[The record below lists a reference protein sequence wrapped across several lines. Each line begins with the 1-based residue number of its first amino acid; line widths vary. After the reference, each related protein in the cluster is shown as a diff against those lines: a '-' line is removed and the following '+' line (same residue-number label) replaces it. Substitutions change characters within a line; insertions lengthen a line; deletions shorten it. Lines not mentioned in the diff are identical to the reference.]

1 MGKKILIGIT
11 IVLISLLLAGWYFF
25 TSEAKYF
32 GNSAFG
38 AVPENGSVIVRI
50 HHLGNY
56 TTRSLSNPIW
66 KAYSDFPGVAMLYG
80 QLVFTDSLFKAYPEA
95 KNSFKNKDLTIMF
108 GGEKDHFWNL
118 SLIELSSLSEKR
130 ALTELVDNHFSGKG
144 AVIEKVKVR
153 GADLSCF
160 AWKQGDQLQNYCTT
174 FYHGIFLASAD
185 SQIVVNAVKQLET
198 PIARVNTFFAKAN
211 RTATDNIDLNI
222 YVNHKKLARFSQ
234 PLFSGTFWDRLK
246 GSSQLAEWS
255 EIDLTQK
262 DEELLFNGFSFAGD
276 SLNNYLGIFLH
287 QKADSFN
294 LAKIFPVETSF
305 FMSFVISDNPKFF
318 SDYETLLQRSN
329 ALTEYKNSL
338 NEINTLYDVDLQKI
352 VVDNL
357 DGDAAMVF
365 TRSDSVLQDT
375 NKFLV
380 LRVDNGSKMES
391 AMIPLTATTGT
402 NGKRYFSGNSS
413 FYKIDKNTFFK
424 IYKTSV
430 TDFGKRV
437 FGEVFSDVV
446 TNYFTVYDNCL
457 VMGASYESICQFLK
471 ANVLQETLVND
482 QTYHGFTKGLS
493 DRMNFYIWSSPG
505 RSLPFFKKTFN
516 SELYHSLENQFS
528 DLQKI
533 ESVGW
538 QIGVEKGLVYNM
550 ACLKFNPEIRK
561 NPISVAWKRQ
571 LGSPVINRPQY
582 VINPSDK
589 AHNEIVVQD
598 ADFNFTLISNE
609 GLILWKIKLAG
620 PIRSDIFQL
629 DCSRNGKFQY
639 FFSTDNALHM
649 IDHEG
654 NYVLNFPLKLQ
665 SAATNGVSVVEYDR
679 SGDYRFFIACKDH
692 KIYLYDKKGDIVT
705 GWVPPKTKHDVTQP
719 VQFFRV
725 ENKDYIVF
733 TDKSQGYILDRKGKT
748 RVVIRGDISY
758 SRNCFTL
765 DPGNSKRQARLVTT
779 DSKGDIIS
787 IGFDGSVKRSP
798 TGKYSQKHYF
808 IYNAFVS
815 GNKRESIFLDGDS
828 LVVYDAAVN
837 KIFTKKF
844 NNSIDLAPFL
854 YTFPDKNRKIGIAE
868 SAENKIYL
876 FNSDGSICN
885 GFPLEGN
892 SWFGIGA
899 FGRENGQF
907 NLITGT
913 SDGYLNNYQLK

>member
-11 IVLISLLLAGWYFF
+11 IVLISGLLAGWYFF
-25 TSEAKYF
+25 TREAKYF
-32 GNSAFG
+32 GTSAFG

-50 HHLGNY
+50 NHLGNY
-56 TTRSLSNPIW
+56 TTRSLGNPIW
-66 KAYSDFPGVAMLYG
+66 KAYSGFPGIATLYE
-80 QLVFTDSLFKAYPEA
+80 QLVFADSLFKTYPDA
-95 KNSFKNKDLTIMF
+95 KNSFTDNDLTIIF

-118 SLIELSSLSEKR
+118 SLVELSSLTEKR
-130 ALTELVDNHFSGKG
+130 ALTELVDHLFSEKG
-144 AVIEKVKVR
+144 AVLEKVKVR

-160 AWKQGDQLQNYCTT
+160 KWKQGNQLQNYCTT

-185 SQIVVNAVKQLET
+185 SQIVVQAVKQLET
-198 PIARVNTFFAKAN
+198 PIAQANTFFAKAN

-222 YVNHKKLARFSQ
+222 YVNHKKLARFSY
-234 PLFSGTFWDRLK
+234 PLFSGAFWERLK

-262 DEELLFNGFSFAGD
+262 NDELLFNGFSFTGD

-294 LAKIFPVETSF
+294 LAKIFPAETSF
-305 FMSFVISDNPKFF
+305 FMSFVISDNAKFF
-318 SDYETLLQRSN
+318 GDYESFLHRKN
-329 ALTEYKNSL
+329 ALAEYKNSL
-338 NEINTLYDVDLQKI
+338 NEINSLYNVDLQKI
-352 VVDNL
+352 IVDNL
-357 DGDAAMVF
+357 DGAAAMVF
-365 TRSDSVLQDT
+365 TRPDSVLPDA

-380 LRVDNGSKMES
+380 LRVGNGSKMES

-413 FYKIDKNTFFK
+413 FYKITKEAVFK

-430 TDFGKRV
+430 TDFGNRV
-437 FGEVFSDVV
+437 FGDVFSDVV

-457 VMGASYESICQFLK
+457 IMGASNESICQFLR
-471 ANVLQETLVND
+471 ANVLKETLGND
-482 QTYHGFTKGLS
+482 QTYQGFTKGLS

-505 RSLPFFKKTFN
+505 RSLPFFKKSIN
-516 SELYHSLENQFS
+516 SDLYQSLEDQFS

-538 QIGVEKGLVYNM
+538 QIGVERGLVYNM
-550 ACLKFNPEIRK
+550 ACLKFNPEKRK
-561 NPISVAWKRQ
+561 NPVSVVWKRQ
-571 LGSPVINRPQY
+571 LGSPVLNRPQY
-582 VINPSDK
+582 VINPIDK
-589 AHNEIVVQD
+589 AHSEIVVQD

-609 GLILWKIKLAG
+609 GLILWKIKLEG

-629 DCSRNGKFQY
+629 DCSRNGKLQY

-654 NYVLNFPLKLQ
+654 NYVQNFPLKLR

-679 SGDYRFFIACKDH
+679 SGDYRFFIACKDR
-692 KIYLYDKKGDIVT
+692 KLYLYDKKGDIVT
-705 GWVPPKTKHDVTQP
+705 GWIPPTTKHDVTQP

-733 TDKSQGYILDRKGKT
+733 ADKNQGYILDRKGKT
-748 RVVIRGDISY
+748 RVAIRGDISY

-787 IGFDGSVKRSP
+787 IGFDGAVKRFP
-798 TGKYSQKHYF
+798 TRKFSQKHYF

-815 GNKRESIFLDGDS
+815 GNRREYIFLDGDS
-828 LVVYDAAVN
+828 LVVFDAAVN

-854 YTFPDKNRKIGIAE
+854 YTFPDKNRKIGITE

-892 SWFGIGA
+892 SEFAIGA
-899 FGRENGQF
+899 FGPENGHF
-907 NLITGT
+907 NLVTGS
-913 SDGYLNNYQLK
+913 SDGYLNNFLVK

>member
-11 IVLISLLLAGWYFF
+11 IVLISGLLAGWYFF
-25 TSEAKYF
+25 THEAKYF
-32 GNSAFG
+32 GTSAFG
-38 AVPENGSVIVRI
+38 AVPENGSFIVRI
-50 HHLGNY
+50 QHLGNY
-56 TTRSLSNPIW
+56 TTRSLNNPIW
-66 KAYSDFPGVAMLYG
+66 KAYSGFPGVATLYE
-80 QLVFTDSLFKAYPEA
+80 QLVFADSLFKTYPEA
-95 KNSFKNKDLTIMF
+95 KNSFIDNDLTIIF

-118 SLIELSSLSEKR
+118 SLVELSSLTEKR
-130 ALTELVDNHFSGKG
+130 ALTELVDNLFSGKG

-160 AWKQGDQLQNYCTT
+160 KWKQGDQLQSYCTT
-174 FYHGIFLASAD
+174 FYHGLFLASAD
-185 SQIVVNAVKQLET
+185 SQIVVQAVKQLET
-198 PIARVNTFFAKAN
+198 PIAQANTFFAKAN

-222 YVNHKKLARFSQ
+222 YVNHKKLARFSHL
-234 PLFSGTFWDRLK
+234 LFSGAFWERLK

-262 DEELLFNGFSFAGD
+262 NDELLFNGFSFTGD

-294 LAKIFPVETSF
+294 LAKIFPAETSF
-305 FMSFVISDNPKFF
+305 FMSFVISDNAKFF
-318 SDYETLLQRSN
+318 GDYEGLLQRKN
-329 ALTEYKNSL
+329 VFAEYKNSL
-338 NEINTLYDVDLQKI
+338 NEINSLYDVDLQKI

-357 DGDAAMVF
+357 DGAAAMIF
-365 TRSDSVLQDT
+365 TRPDSVMPDA

-380 LRVDNGSKMES
+380 LRVENGSKMES

-413 FYKIDKNTFFK
+413 FYKITKEAVFK
-424 IYKTSV
+424 IYKTAV

-457 VMGASYESICQFLK
+457 IMGASYESICQFLK
-471 ANVLQETLVND
+471 ANVLQETLGND

-505 RSLPFFKKTFN
+505 RSLPFFKKSVN
-516 SELYHSLENQFS
+516 YELYQSLENQFS

-533 ESVGW
+533 ESFGW

-589 AHNEIVVQD
+589 AHSEIVVQD

-629 DCSRNGKFQY
+629 DCSRNGKLQY

-649 IDHEG
+649 INHEG
-654 NYVLNFPLKLQ
+654 NYVRNFPLKLK

-692 KIYLYDKKGDIVT
+692 KVYLYDKKGDVVT
-705 GWVPPKTKHDVTQP
+705 GWVPAKTKHDVTQP
-719 VQFFRV
+719 IQFFRV

-733 TDKSQGYILDRKGKT
+733 ADKGQGYILDRKGKT
-748 RVVIRGDISY
+748 RVAIRGDVSY

-808 IYNAFVS
+808 IYNALVP
-815 GNKRESIFLDGDS
+815 GNKRELIFLDGDS

-844 NNSIDLAPFL
+844 NNSIDLPPLL
-854 YTFPDKNRKIGIAE
+854 YTFPDKNRRIGVTE

-892 SWFGIGA
+892 SGFALGA

-907 NLITGT
+907 NLVTGT
-913 SDGYLNNYQLK
+913 SDGYLYNYQLK

>member
-1 MGKKILIGIT
+1 MGKKILIGVT
-11 IVLISLLLAGWYFF
+11 IVLISGLLAGWYFF
-25 TSEAKYF
+25 TREAKYF
-32 GNSAFG
+32 GTSAFG

-56 TTRSLSNPIW
+56 TSRSLNNPIW
-66 KAYSDFPGVAMLYG
+66 KAYSGFPGVATLYG
-80 QLVFTDSLFKAYPEA
+80 QLVFADSLFKTYPEA
-95 KNSFKNKDLTIMF
+95 KNSFTDKDLTIIF

-118 SLIELSSLSEKR
+118 SLVELSSLTEKR

-144 AVIEKVKVR
+144 AVVKTVKVR

-160 AWKQGDQLQNYCTT
+160 EWKQDDRLQNYCTT

-185 SQIVVNAVKQLET
+185 SQIVVKAVKQLET
-198 PIARVNTFFAKAN
+198 PIVQVNTFFANAN
-211 RTATDNIDLNI
+211 RTATENIDLNI
-222 YVNHKKLARFSQ
+222 YVNHKKLARFSNQ
-234 PLFSGTFWDRLK
+234 LFSGNFLDRLK
-246 GSSQLAEWS
+246 GSSPLAEWS

-262 DEELLFNGFSFAGD
+262 NNELLFNGFSFTGD

-294 LAKIFPVETSF
+294 LAKIFPAETSF
-305 FMSFVISDNPKFF
+305 FMSFVISDNAKFF
-318 SDYETLLQRSN
+318 NDYETLLKRKN
-329 ALTEYKNSL
+329 ALEEYKNSL
-338 NEINTLYDVDLQKI
+338 NEINSLYDVDLQKI
-352 VVDNL
+352 IVDNL
-357 DGDAAMVF
+357 DGAAAMVF
-365 TRSDSVLQDT
+365 TRPDSVFPDA

-391 AMIPLTATTGT
+391 AMISLTATTGT

-457 VMGASYESICQFLK
+457 IMGASFESISQFLK
-471 ANVLQETLVND
+471 ANVQQETLGND
-482 QTYHGFTKGLS
+482 QAYHGFTKGLS
-493 DRMNFYIWSSPG
+493 DRMNFFIWSSPS
-505 RSLPFFKKTFN
+505 RSLPFFKKSVN
-516 SELYHSLENQFS
+516 SGLYQDLENQFS
-528 DLQKI
+528 DLRKI

-550 ACLKFNPEIRK
+550 ACLKFNPEARK
-561 NPISVAWKRQ
+561 NPVSVVWKRQ
-571 LGSPVINRPQY
+571 LGSPVLNRPQF

-589 AHNEIVVQD
+589 AHSEVVVQD
-598 ADFNFTLISNE
+598 ADFNFTLISND
-609 GLILWKIKLAG
+609 GLILWKIKLEG

-629 DCSRNGKFQY
+629 DCSRNGKLQY

-654 NYVLNFPLKLQ
+654 KYVRNFPLKLQ

-692 KIYLYDKKGDIVT
+692 KLYLYDKNGDIVT
-705 GWVPPKTKHDVTQP
+705 GWVPPKTMHDVTQP

-733 TDKSQGYILDRKGKT
+733 ADKNQGYILDRKGKT
-748 RVVIRGDISY
+748 RVTIRGDISY

-787 IGFDGSVKRSP
+787 IGFDGSVKRFP
-798 TGKYSQKHYF
+798 TRKFSQKHYF

-815 GNKRESIFLDGDS
+815 GNKREYIFLDGDS
-828 LVVYDAAVN
+828 LVVFDAAVN

-844 NNSIDLAPFL
+844 NNSIDLVLLL
-854 YTFPDKNRKIGIAE
+854 YTFPDKSRKIGITE

-876 FNSDGSICN
+876 FNSDGSIYR

-892 SWFGIGA
+892 SGFAHDA
-899 FGRENGQF
+899 FGRESGQF
-907 NLITGT
+907 NLVTGT
-913 SDGYLNNYQLK
+913 SDGYLNNYLLK

>member
-11 IVLISLLLAGWYFF
+11 IVLISGLLAGWYFF
-25 TSEAKYF
+25 TREAKYF
-32 GNSAFG
+32 GTSAFG

-56 TTRSLSNPIW
+56 TSRSLNNPIW
-66 KAYSDFPGVAMLYG
+66 KAYSGFPGVATLYE
-80 QLVFTDSLFKAYPEA
+80 QLVLADSLFKTYPEA
-95 KNSFKNKDLTIMF
+95 KKSFTDNDLTIIF

-118 SLIELSSLSEKR
+118 SLVELSSLTEKS
-130 ALTELVDNHFSGKG
+130 ALTELVNNLFSGKG
-144 AVIEKVKVR
+144 AVIEKMKVR

-160 AWKQGDQLQNYCTT
+160 KWKQGDQVQNYCTT
-174 FYHGIFLASAD
+174 FYHGLFLASAD
-185 SQIVVNAVKQLET
+185 SQIVVQAVKQLKT
-198 PIARVNTFFAKAN
+198 PIAQANTFFAKAN

-222 YVNHKKLARFSQ
+222 YVNHKKLAQFSY
-234 PLFSGTFWDRLK
+234 PLFSDAFWERLK

-262 DEELLFNGFSFAGD
+262 NDELLFNGFSFTGD

-318 SDYETLLQRSN
+318 NDYETLLQRSN
-329 ALTEYKNSL
+329 ALAEYKNSL
-338 NEINTLYDVDLQKI
+338 NEINSLYDVDLQKI

-357 DGDAAMVF
+357 DGAAAMVF
-365 TRSDSVLQDT
+365 TRPDSVLPDA

-380 LRVDNGSKMES
+380 LRIDNGSKMES

-413 FYKIDKNTFFK
+413 FYKINKEAVFK

-457 VMGASYESICQFLK
+457 IMGASYESICQFLR
-471 ANVLQETLVND
+471 ANVLQETLGND
-482 QTYHGFTKGLS
+482 QAYLGFAKGLS

-505 RSLPFFKKTFN
+505 RSLPFFKKTVN
-516 SELYHSLENQFS
+516 SELYQSLENQFS
-528 DLQKI
+528 DLRKI

-550 ACLKFNPEIRK
+550 ACLKFNPEARK
-561 NPISVAWKRQ
+561 NQVSVAWKCQ
-571 LGSPVINRPQY
+571 LGSPVLNRPQF
-582 VINPSDK
+582 VINPSDI
-589 AHNEIVVQD
+589 AHSEVVVQD
-598 ADFNFTLISNE
+598 ADFNFTLVSNS
-609 GLILWKIKLAG
+609 GLILWKIKLEG

-629 DCSRNGKFQY
+629 DCAINGQLQY

-654 NYVLNFPLKLQ
+654 KYVRNFPLKLQ

-692 KIYLYDKKGDIVT
+692 KLYLYDKKGDIVT
-705 GWVPPKTKHDVTQP
+705 GWIPPKTKHEVTQP

-748 RVVIRGDISY
+748 RVSIRGDISY

-765 DPGNSKRQARLVTT
+765 EPGNSKRQGRLVTT

-787 IGFDGSVKRSP
+787 IGFDGSVKRLP
-798 TGKYSQKHYF
+798 TGKFSQKHYF
-808 IYNAFVS
+808 IYNASVS

-828 LVVYDAAVN
+828 LVVYDGTGN

-844 NNSIDLAPFL
+844 NNSIDLPPLL
-854 YTFPDKNRKIGIAE
+854 YTFPDKNRKIGIIDR
-868 SAENKIYL
+868 AENKIYL

-892 SWFGIGA
+892 SGFALGI
-899 FGRENGQF
+899 FGRESGQF
-907 NLITGT
+907 NLVTGT

>member
-11 IVLISLLLAGWYFF
+11 IVLISGLLAGWYFF
-25 TSEAKYF
+25 TREAKYF
-32 GNSAFG
+32 GISAFG

-56 TTRSLSNPIW
+56 TARSLSNPIW
-66 KAYSDFPGVAMLYG
+66 KAYSGFPGVATLYE
-80 QLVFTDSLFKAYPEA
+80 QLVFADSLFKTYPEA
-95 KNSFKNKDLTIMF
+95 KNSFTDNDLTIIF

-118 SLIELSSLSEKR
+118 SLIELSSLTEKR
-130 ALTELVDNHFSGKG
+130 ALTELVDNLFSGKG

-160 AWKQGDQLQNYCTT
+160 KWKQGDQLQNYCTT

-185 SQIVVNAVKQLET
+185 SQIVVQAVKQLET
-198 PIARVNTFFAKAN
+198 PIAQANTFFAKAN

-222 YVNHKKLARFSQ
+222 YVNHKKLSRFSQ
-234 PLFSGTFWDRLK
+234 PLFSGVFWDRLK

-262 DEELLFNGFSFAGD
+262 NDELLFNGFSFTGD
-276 SLNNYLGIFLH
+276 SLNNYLGNFLH

-294 LAKIFPVETSF
+294 LAKIFPAETSF
-305 FMSFVISDNPKFF
+305 FMSFVISDNAKFF
-318 SDYETLLQRSN
+318 GDYESLLQRKN
-329 ALTEYKNSL
+329 TLTEYKNSL
-338 NEINTLYDVDLQKI
+338 NEINSLYDVDLQKI

-357 DGDAAMVF
+357 HGAAAMVF
-365 TRSDSVLQDT
+365 TRPDSVLPDA

-413 FYKIDKNTFFK
+413 FYKINKEVVFK
-424 IYKTSV
+424 IYKTAV

-457 VMGASYESICQFLK
+457 IMGASYESVCQFLM
-471 ANVLQETLVND
+471 ANGLKETLGND
-482 QTYHGFTKGLS
+482 QKYHGFAKGLS
-493 DRMNFYIWSSPG
+493 DRMNFYIWSAPG
-505 RSLPFFKKTFN
+505 QSLPFFKKSVN
-516 SELYHSLENQFS
+516 SELYQSLENQFS

-550 ACLKFNPEIRK
+550 ACLKFNPVRK
-561 NPISVAWKRQ
+561 NPISIVWKCQ
-571 LGSPVINRPQY
+571 LGSTVINRPQF

-589 AHNEIVVQD
+589 AHSEIVVQD
-598 ADFNFTLISNE
+598 ADFNFTLISND
-609 GLILWKIKLAG
+609 GMILWKIKLAG

-629 DCSRNGKFQY
+629 DCSRNGKLQY

-649 IDHEG
+649 INHEG
-654 NYVLNFPLKLQ
+654 NYVRNFPLKLR

-692 KIYLYDKKGDIVT
+692 KLYLYDKKGDVVT
-705 GWVPPKTKHDVTQP
+705 GWVPPKTKHEVTQP

-748 RVVIRGDISY
+748 RVTIRGDISY
-758 SRNCFTL
+758 SHNCFTL
-765 DPGNSKRQARLVTT
+765 DPGSGKRPARLVTT

-787 IGFDGSVKRSP
+787 IGFDGAVKRSP
-798 TGKYSQKHYF
+798 AGKFSQKHYF

-815 GNKRESIFLDGDS
+815 GNKREYIFLDGDS

-837 KIFTKKF
+837 KLFTKKF
-844 NNSIDLAPFL
+844 NNSIDLAPL
-854 YTFPDKNRKIGIAE
+854 MYTFADKNRKIGIIE
-868 SAENKIYL
+868 RTENKIYL
-876 FNSDGSICN
+876 FNYEGIISN

-892 SWFGIGA
+892 SGFAVGA

-907 NLITGT
+907 NLVTGT
-913 SDGYLNNYQLK
+913 SDGYLNNYLLR

>member
-11 IVLISLLLAGWYFF
+11 IVLISGLLAGWYFF
-25 TSEAKYF
+25 TREAKYF
-32 GNSAFG
+32 GTSAFG

-56 TTRSLSNPIW
+56 TTRSLDNPIW
-66 KAYSDFPGVAMLYG
+66 KAYSGFPGVATLYE
-80 QLVFTDSLFKAYPEA
+80 QLVLADSLFSTYPEA
-95 KNSFKNKDLTIMF
+95 KNSFKDNDLTIVF
-108 GGEKDHFWNL
+108 GGEKNHFWNL
-118 SLIELSSLSEKR
+118 SMVELSSLTEKR

-144 AVIEKVKVR
+144 AIIEKVKVR

-160 AWKQGDQLQNYCTT
+160 KWKQGDQLQNYCTT
-174 FYHGIFLASAD
+174 FYHGIFMASAD
-185 SQIVVNAVKQLET
+185 SQIVVQAVKQLET
-198 PIARVNTFFAKAN
+198 PIAQANTFFAKAN

-222 YVNHKKLARFSQ
+222 YVNHKKLAQFSY
-234 PLFSGTFWDRLK
+234 PLFSDAFMERLK

-262 DEELLFNGFSFAGD
+262 NDELLFNGFSFTGD
-276 SLNNYLGIFLH
+276 SLNNYLGIFLR
-287 QKADSFN
+287 QKADSFK
-294 LAKIFPVETSF
+294 LAKIFPDETSF
-305 FMSFVISDNPKFF
+305 FMSFVISDNAKFF
-318 SDYETLLQRSN
+318 KDYESLLQRKN
-329 ALTEYKNSL
+329 ALAEYKNSL
-338 NEINTLYDVDLQKI
+338 NEINSLYGVDLQRI
-352 VVDNL
+352 VVGNL
-357 DGDAAMVF
+357 DGAAAMVF
-365 TRSDSVLQDT
+365 TRPDSVLPDA

-380 LRVDNGSKMES
+380 LRVENGSKMES

-413 FYKIDKNTFFK
+413 FYKINKEAVFK
-424 IYKTSV
+424 IYKTAV

-457 VMGASYESICQFLK
+457 IMGASYESICQFLR
-471 ANVLQETLVND
+471 ANVLQETMGNN
-482 QTYHGFTKGLS
+482 QTYQDFTKGLS
-493 DRMNFYIWSSPG
+493 DRMNFYIWSSPV
-505 RSLPFFKKTFN
+505 RSLPFFKKSVN
-516 SELYHSLENQFS
+516 AELYQSLEDQFS

-533 ESVGW
+533 ESFGW

-550 ACLKFNPEIRK
+550 ACLKFNPEERK
-561 NPISVAWKRQ
+561 NPVSVVWKRQ
-571 LGSPVINRPQY
+571 LGSQVIIRPQY
-582 VINPSDK
+582 VINPIDK
-589 AHNEIVVQD
+589 ALKEIVVQD
-598 ADFNFTLISNE
+598 ADFNFTLISND
-609 GLILWKIKLAG
+609 GLVLWKIKLTG

-629 DCSRNGKFQY
+629 DCFRNGKLQY

-654 NYVLNFPLKLQ
+654 NYIRNFPLKLR
-665 SAATNGVSVVEYDR
+665 SAATNGVSVVEYDSR
-679 SGDYRFFIACKDH
+679 GDYRFFIACKDH
-692 KIYLYDKKGDIVT
+692 KLYLYDKKGDIVT
-705 GWVPPKTKHDVTQP
+705 GWVPPRTKYDVTQP

-733 TDKSQGYILDRKGKT
+733 ADRNQGYILDRKGKT
-748 RVVIRGDISY
+748 RVAIRGDISY

-765 DPGNSKRQARLVTT
+765 DPGNNKRPARLVTT

-787 IGFDGSVKRSP
+787 IGFDGSVRRFP
-798 TGKYSQKHYF
+798 TGKFSQKHYF
-808 IYNAFVS
+808 NYNASFS
-815 GNKRESIFLDGDS
+815 GNKRESIFLEGDS
-828 LVVYDAAVN
+828 LVVFDAAVN

-844 NNSIDLAPFL
+844 NNSIDLPPIL
-854 YTFPDKNRKIGIAE
+854 YTFPDKNRRIGITE

-892 SWFGIGA
+892 SGFALGA

-907 NLITGT
+907 NLVTGT
-913 SDGYLNNYQLK
+913 SDGYLINYQLK